1 MYRVKTRGFNANL
14 PVFLVV
20 LFGAVL
26 LITAKSKNAP
36 ITRDL
41 RFMNRTQVVKYPAFQ
56 TFTVSSTEAQ
66 VEFTHSFFVGL
77 SIPISYILQ
86 RFTTVALL
94 TESTGSWL
102 PNKEIIR
109 NSGRSVTN
117 FRRTYIHFPPSTNR
131 QSLDANNRE
140 RYMTIPYRSCKAH
153 PPPSLITWSKSTSL
167 VHQTTAVSIA
177 QTTIG
182 LGLGRDSHV

>member
-77 SIPISYILQ
+77 SIPISYI
-86 RFTTVALL
+86 
-94 TESTGSWL
+94 
-102 PNKEIIR
+102 
-109 NSGRSVTN
+109 
-117 FRRTYIHFPPSTNR
+117 HFPPSTNR

>member
-102 PNKEIIR
+102 PNKEI
-109 NSGRSVTN
+109 
-117 FRRTYIHFPPSTNR
+117 
-131 QSLDANNRE
+131 
-140 RYMTIPYRSCKAH
+140 
-153 PPPSLITWSKSTSL
+153 
-167 VHQTTAVSIA
+167 VSDDE
-177 QTTIG
+177 T
-182 LGLGRDSHV
+182 LGGQ